1 MSFDGMDVEQA
12 QGLARQLEGHAQ
24 NLGHITSSLTALT
37 MALSQSWHGPA
48 SAVFQQQWAAQ
59 HHPALNGAARAMS
72 DLHAHLTANIQ
83 QQVRASA
90 ADSGPGGTG
99 PGIWGVVAGVTGFL
113 VTASKVLDP
122 VDQVTAALDLVNDL
136 AGNKWVTGRYHKT
149 WTRLVNLDRDSSL
162 FRYKKSP
169 VLHALHDNALVQR
182 ADHLLTAVHDNALVQ
197 RADHLLTA
205 VHGDK
210 ALKVLGPA
218 GLIVSVAADGG
229 QALMAVH
236 DHQYAKAGGDL
247 LDATA
252 DGLKTSKNP
261 VAYLIGANI
270 VIWKEDFDLASG
282 IDWKQGIP
290 NPFDAGTFRD
300 DYVPT
305 FKSIP
310 GQLGH
315 TIVKAFL

>member
-1 MSFDGMDVEQA
+1 MTFDGMDVEQA

-59 HHPALNGAARAMS
+59 HHPALTGAVRAMS

-90 ADSGPGGTG
+90 ADAGPGGG
-99 PGIWGVVAGVTGFL
+99 GGGIWGVVAGVAAGL
-113 VTASKVLDP
+113 GIASDAWEHYVSRYTDPLD
-122 VDQVTAALDLVNDL
+122 TIKDL
-136 AGNKWVTGRYHKT
+136 AGNKWVTGRYDKT

-169 VLHALHDNALVQR
+169 IFHALHDNALVQR
-182 ADHLLTAVHDNALVQ
+182 AGHLLTA
-197 RADHLLTA
+197 T
-205 VHGDK
+205 HGDK
-210 ALKVLGPA
+210 VLEALGPV
-218 GLIVSVAADGG
+218 GTVMGYVAVGSDIG
-229 QALMAVH
+229 QGAVALH
-236 DHQYAKAGGDL
+236 DHQYAKAGGDMV
-247 LDATA
+247 DATA
-252 DGLKTSKNP
+252 DSLKNSKYP
-261 VAYLIGANI
+261 VAYLAGVDIAL
-270 VIWKEDFDLASG
+270 VKEDYDLASQ

-290 NPFDAGTFRD
+290 NPFNADNWRT

-310 GQLGH
+310 GQMIGPLE
-315 TIVKAFL
+315 KAFL

>member
-90 ADSGPGGTG
+90 ADVPWTERVWHV
-99 PGIWGVVAGVTGFL
+99 I
-113 VTASKVLDP
+113 D
-122 VDQVTAALDLVNDL
+122 D
-136 AGNKWVTGRYHKT
+136 GNR
-149 WTRLVNLDRDSSL
+149 
-162 FRYKKSP
+162 F
-169 VLHALHDNALVQR
+169 
-182 ADHLLTAVHDNALVQ
+182 
-197 RADHLLTA
+197 
-205 VHGDK
+205 
-210 ALKVLGPA
+210 VLGPLDKLRDITGKDYVVGTKENKEYGVVWRQLMKLDHENSFFAYKQSPTLLGFHDNPHVQLA
-218 GLIVSVAADGG
+218 GRILRETHLSTVVKALGPVGMVMGAVSVVGDVQHARADA
-229 QALMAVH
+229 QAGR
-236 DHQYAKAGGDL
+236 YASAGGDL

-290 NPFDAGTFRD
+290 NPFDAETFRD

>member
-72 DLHAHLTANIQ
+72 DLHAHLAANIQ

-90 ADSGPGGTG
+90 ADSGPGGSG
-99 PGIWGVVAGVTGFL
+99 GGAWAVIAGITAGLGA
-113 VTASKVLDP
+113 ASDTWDRYVSRYTDP
-122 VDQVTAALDLVNDL
+122 LEKLGDL
-136 AGNKWVTGRYHKT
+136 ASNKWVTGRYHKT

-182 ADHLLTAVHDNALVQ
+182 AGHLLTATHGGK
-197 RADHLLTA
+197 LLEA
-205 VHGDK
+205 
-210 ALKVLGPA
+210 LGPA
-218 GLIVSVAADGG
+218 GAIMSGVGIAADGG

-247 LDATA
+247 VDAAA

-270 VIWKEDFDLASG
+270 VIWKENYDLASQ

-290 NPFDAGTFRD
+290 NPFDAETFRD

-310 GQLGH
+310 GQLAH

>member
-90 ADSGPGGTG
+90 ADSGPDGGG
-99 PGIWGVVAGVTGFL
+99 SGGGGGAWAVIAGVTAGL
-113 VTASKVLDP
+113 HAASETWDHYVGRFTGPLDKIR
-122 VDQVTAALDLVNDL
+122 DL
-136 AGNKWVTGRYHKT
+136 ADNKWVTGRYPKT

-162 FRYKKSP
+162 FRYKMSP
-169 VLHALHDNALVQR
+169 IFHALHDNALVQR
-182 ADHLLTAVHDNALVQ
+182 ADHLLTI
-197 RADHLLTA
+197 T
-205 VHGDK
+205 HGDK
-210 ALKVLGPA
+210 VLDFLGPVGVVMSWA
-218 GLIVSVAADGG
+218 GVVADGG
-229 QALMAVH
+229 QALTDLH
-236 DHQYAKAGGDL
+236 NHQYARAGDDL
-247 LDATA
+247 VNAAA
-252 DGLKTSKNP
+252 DGFKTRGL
-261 VAYLIGANI
+261 VGYLVGANI

-282 IDWKQGIP
+282 IDWKQPIP
-290 NPFDAGTFRD
+290 NPFDAETFRD

-310 GQLGH
+310 GQLADVV
-315 TIVKAFL
+315 IRAFKP

>member
-83 QQVRASA
+83 QQVRAST

-99 PGIWGVVAGVTGFL
+99 AGIWGGVAGVTGFL
-113 VTASKVLDP
+113 AAASDAWDP
-122 VDQVTAALDLVNDL
+122 VDRVTTPLDLVKNL
-136 AGNKWVTGRYHKT
+136 AGNQWVTGRYDKT

-169 VLHALHDNALVQR
+169 IFHALHDNALVQR
-182 ADHLLTAVHDNALVQ
+182 AGHLLTA
-197 RADHLLTA
+197 T
-205 VHGDK
+205 HGDK
-210 ALKVLGPA
+210 VLEVLGPV
-218 GLIVSVAADGG
+218 GTVMGYVAVGSDIG
-229 QALMAVH
+229 QGAVALH

-247 LDATA
+247 VDATA
-252 DGLKTSKNP
+252 DSLKNST
-261 VAYLIGANI
+261 
-270 VIWKEDFDLASG
+270 
-282 IDWKQGIP
+282 
-290 NPFDAGTFRD
+290 
-300 DYVPT
+300 
-305 FKSIP
+305 
-310 GQLGH
+310 
-315 TIVKAFL
+315 

>member
-48 SAVFQQQWAAQ
+48 SAVFQQQCAAQ

-122 VDQVTAALDLVNDL
+122 VDQVTAALDLVDDL

-169 VLHALHDNALVQR
+169 VLHALHDNAFVQR
-182 ADHLLTAVHDNALVQ
+182 AGHLLTATH
-197 RADHLLTA
+197 ADE
-205 VHGDK
+205 
-210 ALKVLGPA
+210 VLGPA
-218 GLIVSVAADGG
+218 GAIMSVMSIAADGG

-247 LDATA
+247 VDATA

-290 NPFDAGTFRD
+290 NPFDAETFRD

>member
-12 QGLARQLEGHAQ
+12 QSLARQLEGHAQ

-90 ADSGPGGTG
+90 ADSGPGGGGDGGGGAWGVIAGITAGLGAASKTWDHYVGRFTG
-99 PGIWGVVAGVTGFL
+99 P
-113 VTASKVLDP
+113 LDK
-122 VDQVTAALDLVNDL
+122 LKDL
-136 AGNKWVTGRYHKT
+136 AGNKWVTGRYDKT

-162 FRYKKSP
+162 FRYKQSP
-169 VLHALHDNALVQR
+169 ILHALHDNALVQR
-182 ADHLLTAVHDNALVQ
+182 AGHLLTA
-197 RADHLLTA
+197 T
-205 VHGDK
+205 HGDK
-210 ALKVLGPA
+210 VLEALGPV
-218 GLIVSVAADGG
+218 GTVMGYVAVGSDIG
-229 QALMAVH
+229 QGAVALH
-236 DHQYAKAGGDL
+236 DRQYAKAGGDL
-247 LDATA
+247 VDATA
-252 DGLKTSKNP
+252 DSLKNSKYP
-261 VAYLIGANI
+261 VAYLAGVDVALI
-270 VIWKEDFDLASG
+270 KEDYDLASQ

-290 NPFDAGTFRD
+290 NPFNAGNWRT

-310 GQLGH
+310 GQMIGPLE
-315 TIVKAFL
+315 KAFL